1 MSRSLGTALAILA
14 GLAVPLSA
22 QSVGSILG
30 QGIRAYQALEYDTA
44 AALLQQSLLQQP
56 PLALADTQRAR
67 ALSYLAATEL
77 FRGRRGAAAEAFR
90 QLIQLDLRA
99 GPDSLIFPPQVT
111 NLFQDVRRATKV
123 VRLEVPPVT
132 ELHARLEWFT
142 ARLLASSLA
151 HVTVALVRS
160 DGTPVRTLYDGP
172 VADSLLV
179 KWDGLTTGGT
189 PPADGRYVLRV
200 TPHAAAGEGARPVEA
215 ALDITQ
221 ERPDTVPWPAPPT
234 GPSLRPERASSGPA
248 LQSLAAG
255 ALAGAAVA
263 VLPAVVARG
272 ASGTDARFVVVTAVS
287 VSGLVGFLSHPPG
300 RAIAAN
306 VRANAAAR
314 DAWQRRVD
322 AVRAENGNRRTSAK
336 LIIRAGPASVAEGG
350 AQ

>member
-1 MSRSLGTALAILA
+1 MGATLAILA
-14 GLAVPLSA
+14 SLTVPLSA
-22 QSVGSILG
+22 QSAGSLLG
-30 QGIRAYQALEYDTA
+30 QGIRAYQALEYDAA

-77 FRGRRGAAAEAFR
+77 FRGRRGGAAAAFR
-90 QLIQLDLRA
+90 ELIQLDPRA

-111 NLFQDVRRATKV
+111 NLFQDVRRTTKV

-142 ARLLASSLA
+142 ARLLASSLE
-151 HVTVALVRS
+151 HVTVALVRA

-179 KWDGLTTGGT
+179 KWDGLTAAGT
-189 PPADGRYVLRV
+189 PPVDGRYALRV
-200 TPHAAAGEGARPVEA
+200 TPRTAAGEGARPLEA

-234 GPSLRPERASSGPA
+234 GPALLPERTSARPA
-248 LQSLAAG
+248 VQSLAAG
-255 ALAGAAVA
+255 ALAGATIA
-263 VLPAVVARG
+263 VLPALVARG
-272 ASGTDARFVVVTAVS
+272 SSGTDARFVVAAAVS
-287 VSGLVGFLSHPPG
+287 VSGLVGYLSHHPG
-300 RAIAAN
+300 QAIAAN
-306 VRANAAAR
+306 VRANAALR
-314 DAWQRRVD
+314 EAWQRRVD

-336 LIIRAGPASVAEGG
+336 LLVRAGPVTAAERG
-350 AQ
+350 AP